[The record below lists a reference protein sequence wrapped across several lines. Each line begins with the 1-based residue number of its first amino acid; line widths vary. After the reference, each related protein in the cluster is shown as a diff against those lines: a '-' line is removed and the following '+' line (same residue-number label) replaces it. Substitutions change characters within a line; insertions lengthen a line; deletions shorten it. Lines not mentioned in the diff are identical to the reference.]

1 MKLDRLQQIYCANLR
16 VDELR
21 DKIAQCETMRISPR
35 SAAYGSER
43 VQSSTKGDI
52 TERNLAK
59 IEALLKRYNK
69 ELTFYLNLIT
79 EYESALSK
87 LNEREHVIIDK
98 HYREGKSW
106 NIISEELD
114 LSLRQVMRIKGKAL
128 KQICEKKT
136 EKGIECHISTVI

>member
-1 MKLDRLQQIYCANLR
+1 MKLDRLQQIYCADLR
-16 VDELR
+16 VNELR

-35 SAAYGSER
+35 ASAYGSER

-59 IEALLKRYNK
+59 IEALLKRYNN

-87 LNEREHVIIDK
+87 LNDHERVIIDK
-98 HYREGKSW
+98 YYRCGKTW
-106 NIISEELD
+106 RKISEEMG
-114 LSLRQVMRIKGKAL
+114 LSERQVRRNKGKA
-128 KQICEKKT
+128 IKKIT
-136 EKGIECHISTVI
+136 KNENVLECPHSSVI

>member
-16 VDELR
+16 VEELR

-59 IEALLKRYNK
+59 IEALLKEQGFTVARRTIAK
-69 ELTFYLNLIT
+69 
-79 EYESALSK
+79 
-87 LNEREHVIIDK
+87 
-98 HYREGKSW
+98 YRE
-106 NIISEELD
+106 ELGIA
-114 LSLRQVMRIKGKAL
+114 SSQLRKVYR
-128 KQICEKKT
+128 
-136 EKGIECHISTVI
+136 

>member
-1 MKLDRLQQIYCANLR
+1 MKLDRLQQIYCADLR
-16 VDELR
+16 VKEFR

-59 IEALLKRYNK
+59 IESLLKTYNK

-87 LNEREHVIIDK
+87 LKEREHVIIDK

-106 NIISEELD
+106 NLISEEMD
-114 LSLRQVMRIKGKAL
+114 ISERQVRRIKGNAL
-128 KQICEKKT
+128 KKITKKNNVL
-136 EKGIECHISTVI
+136 ECPHTSVI

>member
-87 LNEREHVIIDK
+87 LKEREHVIIDK
-98 HYREGKSW
+98 HFREGKSW
-106 NIISEELD
+106 NIISVEMEL
-114 LSLRQVMRIKGKAL
+114 SERQVRRIKGNAL
-128 KQICEKKT
+128 KKITKNNNVL
-136 EKGIECHISTVI
+136 ECPQSTVI